1 MALART
7 DDVNCRNEVKL
18 GTVAIRRAG
27 RGQLCLAA
35 PEVIQATV
43 NKTLTGIFVAAAA
56 ALSLSAFAP
65 MTANAADVGFCA
77 TPAKMTEVLKAE
89 GQRSLAFGNQ
99 RILFEEQPDGS
110 TKSVDKQIGLIFT
123 AGKFDRNGIAQ
134 TGYVIQADQPIGTLA
149 SKMCVADRMQ
159 DVKMYDVRKP
169 ELPAETLI
177 QSTPEAAAKKC
188 DELAAKGVI
197 TRDGCS
203 FHNDAMKNLAK
214 VGERVMMQ
222 GLGVK
227 KQNDGS
233 YIPDGTLITVTA
245 NMANNKTSRD
255 GRGMI
260 HYSALPDGASLLA
273 RIFTGTNYTQ
283 TALSELPSVK

>member
-1 MALART
+1 MFGRARSHS
-7 DDVNCRNEVKL
+7 
-18 GTVAIRRAG
+18 
-27 RGQLCLAA
+27 
-35 PEVIQATV
+35 ATV

-99 RILFEEQPDGS
+99 RILFEEQADGS

-123 AGKFDRNGIAQ
+123 AGKFDKNGVAQ
-134 TGYVIQADQPIGTLA
+134 TGYVIQADQPIGTPA

-188 DELAAKGVI
+188 DELAATGII

-203 FHNDAMKNLAK
+203 FHNDALKNLAK
-214 VGERVMMQ
+214 LGEHVMMQ

-227 KQNDGS
+227 KKDDGS
-233 YIPDGTLITVTA
+233 YTPNGVVITITA
-245 NMANNKTSRD
+245 NMTGDKTSRD

-260 HYSALPDGASLLA
+260 HYSTLPDGASMLA
-273 RIFTGTNYTQ
+273 RVFTGSNYTQ

>member
-43 NKTLTGIFVAAAA
+43 NKTLTAIFVAAAA

-123 AGKFDRNGIAQ
+123 AGKFDKNGVAQ
-134 TGYVIQADQPIGTLA
+134 TGYVIQADQPIGTPA

-188 DELAAKGVI
+188 DELAAKGIVG
-197 TRDGCS
+197 RKECG
-203 FHNDAMKNLAK
+203 FHNDMLKNASK
-214 VGERVMMQ
+214 FGERVMLQ

-227 KQNDGS
+227 KQADGS
-233 YIPDGTLITVTA
+233 YKPNGVAITITS
-245 NMANNKTSRD
+245 NMTSKD
-255 GRGMI
+255 ASDNGRGAI
-260 HYSALPDGASLLA
+260 QYSTLPDGASMLA
-273 RIFTGTNYTQ
+273 TVFTGSNYTQ